1 MPLIWRD
8 KRAIQNAF
16 VGHVHSVRPVL
27 KYPPTIVRAHRYF
40 EIKFDDRFVKLRP
53 YGHAMD
59 AQIAPGQS

>member
-16 VGHVHSVRPVL
+16 VGHVHSVRPVI

-40 EIKFDDRFVKLRP
+40 EIKFDDRFVK
-53 YGHAMD
+53 
-59 AQIAPGQS
+59 